1 LKQKTLSRNILIVDG
16 SHYLYRAYYG
26 VPESAKLRSGLQVN
40 AVYGFMAYLR
50 KAVTVLNPSHIFV
63 VFDSETGIENKV
75 QQNDSYKANR
85 DYSDTGM
92 YKQLPIIQNI
102 LDYSNI
108 KYMEPADQEADDY
121 IGSLAKY
128 VCNHGFNATIF
139 SNDADFL
146 QLISNNIKV
155 LKVGRK
161 SLEFVDKEIF
171 KTMYGFNT
179 IQYIDYLALKGDSS
193 DNIRG
198 VMGIGPKTAQKF
210 VSDFGNTANIFS
222 NIDNISGKMHDALLK
237 SQNLI
242 KKNLQLIKINS
253 EVLGSDPNL
262 AEYEIAYPSE
272 LNKPINYLLNK
283 IGIDTK

>member
-1 LKQKTLSRNILIVDG
+1 
-16 SHYLYRAYYG
+16 
-26 VPESAKLRSGLQVN
+26 
-40 AVYGFMAYLR
+40 
-50 KAVTVLNPSHIFV
+50 
-63 VFDSETGIENKV
+63 
-75 QQNDSYKANR
+75 
-85 DYSDTGM
+85 
-92 YKQLPIIQNI
+92 
-102 LDYSNI
+102 
-108 KYMEPADQEADDY
+108 
-121 IGSLAKY
+121 
-128 VCNHGFNATIF
+128 
-139 SNDADFL
+139 
-146 QLISNNIKV
+146 V